1 MSRRPSKKMRTSQI
15 SRSRANGE
23 GPEIGALSLT
33 YKEYT
38 AVIKETTTVNQPIT
52 ENIPE
57 QLTERPQWVCW
68 RYEER
73 EGKET
78 KVPYIAGTNSRA
90 SSTELM
96 TWSSFEYA
104 LAAYEAGEPLYD
116 GIGFCFCSADPLCG
130 IDLDGCRNPET
141 GEVAPWA
148 QKIISDA
155 SDGYIEVSPSKTGV
169 HVIVE
174 GRVRDGGIR
183 RGPVEMY
190 SRDRFF
196 TITGEVL

>member
-1 MSRRPSKKMRTSQI
+1 MIK
-15 SRSRANGE
+15 A
-23 GPEIGALSLT
+23 
-33 YKEYT
+33 T
-38 AVIKETTTVNQPIT
+38 AAVDPPII

-68 RYEER
+68 CFEER
-73 EGKET
+73 EGKIT
-78 KVPYIAGTNSRA
+78 KVPYTPGTLRRA
-90 SSTELM
+90 SSTDLM
-96 TWSSFEYA
+96 TWRTFSEA
-104 LAAYEAGEPLYD
+104 LEAYERSEPPYD
-116 GIGFCFCSADPLCG
+116 GIGFVFCSADPLCG
-130 IDLDGCRNPET
+130 IDLDSCRNPET

-155 SDGYIEVSPSKTGV
+155 SEGYVEASPSKTGV
-169 HVIVE
+169 HIIVE

>member
-1 MSRRPSKKMRTSQI
+1 M
-15 SRSRANGE
+15 
-23 GPEIGALSLT
+23 
-33 YKEYT
+33 
-38 AVIKETTTVNQPIT
+38 IKEATGLITPST

-57 QLTERPQWVCW
+57 QLTDRPQWVCW
-68 RYEER
+68 RLEMR
-73 EGKET
+73 GGKPT

-90 SSTELM
+90 SSTDLM

-104 LAAYEAGEPLYD
+104 FAAYEAGEPPYD
-116 GIGFCFCSADPLCG
+116 GIGFVFCSADPLTG

-148 QKIISDA
+148 QKIVADA
-155 SDGYIEVSPSKTGV
+155 SQGYVEASPSGTGV
-169 HVIVE
+169 HIIVE
-174 GRVRDGGIR
+174 GRVRDGGLR

-196 TITGEVL
+196 TITGAVL